1 MTISNAKK
9 ESGYLK
15 AKLEDIEKR
24 LDRIE
29 NKVDSL
35 FWKTMTVSSTV
46 AIIIFIVTK
55 NITN

>member
-1 MTISNAKK
+1 MDSNDRK
-9 ESGYLK
+9 ERGYLK

>member
-24 LDRIE
+24 LDPIE